1 MIKLNTY
8 PIAFFMCLL
17 LLNSCAK
24 DEFKDD
30 AIEAEY
36 YANGTFGITPFF
48 IECNPPTRKLYGYDF
63 KKRVLKSD
71 CLFRVNSGLGRN
83 NGVGTAADKQGY
95 ALDEPYLEIR
105 LLNLKTADNA
115 CQVDEDAF
123 LHLLRPRV
131 FSFYNSDNYDAPDLA
146 DIVLRDTQGTYWR
159 LSGNQPATAKFEILK
174 TKQADV
180 MLNFVEIIAAKS
192 KCKLVAKMTN
202 GTKTIDVNLDF
213 VWRFSRIL

>member
-1 MIKLNTY
+1 MFKLYTLS
-8 PIAFFMCLL
+8 IAFFLCLL
-17 LLNSCAK
+17 LFNSCTK

-30 AIEAEY
+30 TIDAEY
-36 YANGTFGITPFF
+36 FVNGTFDQKPYFLD
-48 IECNPPTRKLYGYDF
+48 CNPSEGKIYGYDF

-71 CLFRVNSGLGRN
+71 CLFRLNSALGRN
-83 NGVGTAADKQGY
+83 FGVGASTDKQGY
-95 ALDEPYLEIR
+95 SLNEPYLEIR
-105 LLNLKTADNA
+105 LLNLKTGNNA

-146 DIVLRDTQGTYWR
+146 DIILRDDKGMYWR
-159 LSGNQPATAKFEILK
+159 LSDNQSTTAKFEILL
-174 TKQADV
+174 TKQADA
-180 MLNFVEIIAAKS
+180 MLNFVEIIGVKT
-192 KCKLVAKMTN
+192 KCKLIAKMTN

>member
-1 MIKLNTY
+1 MIKLNTLA
-8 PIAFFMCLL
+8 IALFMCMLL
-17 LLNSCAK
+17 LSRCAK

-30 AIEAEY
+30 AIDAEY
-36 YANGTFGITPFF
+36 YANGTFGSTPFF
-48 IECNPPTRKLYGYDF
+48 IECSPPKRKLYGYDF

-83 NGVGTAADKQGY
+83 YGLGAAADKQGY

-105 LLNLKTADNA
+105 LLNLKTSDNA

-131 FSFYNSDNYDAPDLA
+131 FSFYNSENYDAPDLA
-146 DIVLRDTQGTYWR
+146 DIILRDDKGTYWR
-159 LSGNQPATAKFEILK
+159 LSRNQSTTAKFEILK

-192 KCKLVAKMTN
+192 KCKLIAKMTD